1 MFYEIVK
8 DFQSGIVGIL
18 GFIGVIITLWWNANV
33 AAVARNDQLHDAEF
47 TLQSA
52 LHQELAS
59 IRQELVNIRAFASD
73 KSLQSFQFTLEQPYV
88 FHTLVKDIGILQA
101 KKAQTVI
108 RVYRDLYLTM
118 NTVRGLAKDQDKV
131 VATLEAKKFPD
142 AIQSIAYIQDELNEA
157 ITALE

>member
-1 MFYEIVK
+1 MFYEVVK

-18 GFIGVIITLWWNANV
+18 GFIGVIITLWWNAHV
-33 AAVARNDQLHDAEF
+33 AVVARNEQLHDAQV

-52 LHQELAS
+52 LHQELVS
-59 IRQELVNIRAFASD
+59 IRQELVNIRTFASD
-73 KSLQSFQFTLEQPYV
+73 KSLQSLQFTLEQPYV

-108 RVYRDLYLTM
+108 RAYRDLYLTM
-118 NTVRGLAKDQDKV
+118 NTVRGLAKDQDKA